1 MQINVSQKEILAGL
15 VMYLTSRGFQGL
27 TPENLKVSFSQ
38 GRGDKGQLT
47 GCIEELD
54 GPVSQ
59 EQPSETVVKEPSA
72 KATKTKATPT
82 TDALPVELGGTA
94 TKAQVTAEEAVQD
107 PAPTTAV
114 KAIEEEAV
122 ASDVS
127 KDPEPQGESLFA

>member
-72 KATKTKATPT
+72 KATKTKTTPT

-94 TKAQVTAEEAVQD
+94 TKTQVAENETPAPAEEAVTPED
-107 PAPTTAV
+107 PVGDV
-114 KAIEEEAV
+114 KPKETEQEGV
-122 ASDVS
+122 
-127 KDPEPQGESLFA
+127 SLFA